1 MQRFIVLKIK
11 ERTDD
16 MEVMQQI
23 FEVLQETIPEEINEL
38 RQFVGEE
45 LFEIYYKLAGEV
57 DNRTGEKNTAL
68 KYLQMCQQQ
77 SVILNG
83 IEDHTVQNKINEIK
97 KSIRK
102 REKEQKLKQATE
114 YENKGDLLMCKFL
127 YQKAAKKFKKAI
139 EFAKDQCPETESS
152 LHFKLGRLYFDKLKD
167 LNEARS
173 HLVDF
178 QLLTFVVKV
187 RTDEISQRFQ

>member
-68 KYLQMCQQQ
+68 KYL
-77 SVILNG
+77 
-83 IEDHTVQNKINEIK
+83 
-97 KSIRK
+97 
-102 REKEQKLKQATE
+102 
-114 YENKGDLLMCKFL
+114 
-127 YQKAAKKFKKAI
+127 
-139 EFAKDQCPETESS
+139 
-152 LHFKLGRLYFDKLKD
+152 
-167 LNEARS
+167 
-173 HLVDF
+173 
-178 QLLTFVVKV
+178 
-187 RTDEISQRFQ
+187 